1 MRYFKCIFLLLA
13 FVLIAVNT
21 FQQCTTKKH
30 LVFNS
35 KNVEK
40 NKQLI
45 TEVLYLMDGKE
56 ITKEFLKTI
65 EPSNIKSMYV
75 LKGKKEISRHTHQ
88 KVAGIIIIKLKKQ
101 P

>member
-1 MRYFKCIFLLLA
+1 LNTIS
-13 FVLIAVNT
+13 T

-30 LVFNS
+30 PVFNS
-35 KNVEK
+35 KNVEQ
-40 NKQLI
+40 NEQLNTKI
-45 TEVLYLMDGKE
+45 LYLIDGKE